1 MTSLPP
7 PTSGRT
13 SSSRPKRSRTHL
25 IVITISAVAFVA
37 VIAVVAVI
45 LTRPAGGPTAGPTS
59 APTSAAAQPAERPY
73 VPVASVTA
81 SFPGWSDATQTDA
94 GTLFEAEAGDAKNGE
109 IALDVSSTT
118 AAGQPHRTLTQTI
131 TVQPSTSYELSA
143 WTRASGRGESP
154 VAITADGAQ
163 FQGGKITGSNRN
175 WQSVKWPVTTA
186 AGQTELHLAITVT
199 GPVASVG
206 IDGLALTAASGSGG
220 SIANA
225 SFEEF
230 AAPTRIT
237 NASLILT
244 TGQDAIGVSLPADQ
258 VSWIVTDQNDKKV
271 SSGDTTLAAHL
282 GVIPVTSVPQGFY
295 SIKVTK
301 HGESAPAFDT
311 TFMVLDKT
319 PSGKNVTDARFGVT
333 VHPTIPQ
340 FAGYEPLVPQLGYS
354 AVRMDAIWSS
364 IETKKGQYDFPA
376 AYDATYNTL
385 AAEGVSVLP
394 ITDYRNKLYDGGKT
408 PSTDAGLDA
417 FAAFSA
423 AVESRYKQPSLEVYN
438 EFNNLPMNDSK
449 CGTTAACYIPMLQK
463 TAAAVKAANPGTQI
477 VGPAIAHKDDA
488 WLTDFYKAGGL
499 NLVDAVSFHPYDS
512 LGAPEYL
519 DGSLQQ
525 AEARIKEYNN
535 GKAKPIWLTELGWT
549 NFVNPRSDQANY
561 LVRAEA
567 ISFAN
572 GVSKFFWYDLVDHT
586 PDPTIQGSFGLF
598 SAATATVPAFAP
610 KQAAMTQ
617 AIMTRQIAG
626 KEFTSRDSLN
636 ETTYSY
642 KFGTGADATRIAW
655 STKPASIQFA
665 STKPITVTDAYGKP
679 TTIKPVKGKV
689 TVPLGE
695 VPVYLTGDLKAPSL
709 ANGAK

>member
-1 MTSLPP
+1 MTSVPP
-7 PTSGRT
+7 PTGGRAP
-13 SSSRPKRSRTHL
+13 SKAKRSRTHA
-25 IVITISAVAFVA
+25 IVIALSAVAFIA
-37 VIAVVAVI
+37 VIAVVAV
-45 LTRPAGGPTAGPTS
+45 LLARPAGTPTA
-59 APTSAAAQPAERPY
+59 APTATATHQPKPVERPY

-81 SFPGWSDATQTDA
+81 SFPGWSGDTQTDA
-94 GTLFEAEAGDAKNGE
+94 GTLFEAQTGDAKEGK
-109 IALDVSSTT
+109 IALSVSSTT
-118 AAGQPHRTLTQTI
+118 AAGQPHRSITQT
-131 TVQPSTSYELSA
+131 VAVKPATSYQLSA
-143 WTRASGRGESP
+143 WTQSPGSGTTP
-154 VAITADGAQ
+154 VAIAADGEQ
-163 FQGGKITGSNRN
+163 FQGGQITGSNGAWR
-175 WQSVKWPVTTA
+175 SVKWQVTTA
-186 AGQTELHLAITVT
+186 TGQTELHVAITVT
-199 GPVASVG
+199 GPVSAVA
-206 IDGLALTAASGSGG
+206 IDALALTSAKDPSVT
-220 SIANA
+220 IANA
-225 SFEEF
+225 SFETF
-230 AAPTRIT
+230 SAPTRVT
-237 NASLILT
+237 NPSLILT
-244 TGQDAIGVSLPADQ
+244 TGRDAIGVSLPADQ
-258 VSWIVTDQNDKKV
+258 VSWIVKDRSDKTV
-271 SSGDTTLAAHL
+271 ASGDTKLASHL
-282 GVIPVTSVPQGFY
+282 GVIPLTTVPQGFY
-295 SIKVTK
+295 SIQVTQQ
-301 HGESAPAFDT
+301 GEASPTFDT
-311 TFMVLDKT
+311 TFMVLDELK
-319 PSGKNVTDARFGVT
+319 GKKATDARFGVT

-354 AVRMDAIWSS
+354 AVRMDATWAS

-408 PSTDAGLDA
+408 PSTEAGLDA
-417 FAAFSA
+417 LAAFSA
-423 AVESRYKQPSLEVYN
+423 AVESRYRQPSLEVYN
-438 EFNNLPMNDSK
+438 EFNNAPMNDSK

-463 TAAAVKAANPGTQI
+463 AAAAVKAVNPETQI

-519 DGSLQQ
+519 DASLQQ

-598 SAATATVPAFAP
+598 SAATPTVPAFAP

-626 KEFTSRDSLN
+626 KEFASRDGLG

-642 KFGTGADATRIAW
+642 AFGKGAQTTRIAW
-655 STKPASIQFA
+655 ATKAASIAFA
-665 STKPITVTDAYGKP
+665 SSRPITVTDAYGKP
-679 TTIKPVKGKV
+679 MTIKPVKGTV

-695 VPVYLTGDLKAPSL
+695 VPVYVPGDLKAPVLVAGS
-709 ANGAK
+709 K